1 MAHNAAIWVS
11 YRAHTCPAAATLA
24 TLVVDRERCK
34 NIGSAAGI
42 EPPVADCV
50 QSNWWRVLVGSSN
63 SQRGWIMMAVVL
75 FRELIRADKES
86 TRKKKNT
93 SSPVQQ

>member
-50 QSNWWRVLVGSSN
+50 QSN
-63 SQRGWIMMAVVL
+63 SQRGWMAVVL
-75 FRELIRADKES
+75 FRIDKGL
-86 TRKKKNT
+86 TRNPQGKRKT
-93 SSPVQQ
+93 PVVQCSSEQSATG